1 MASRTVTIRVH
12 NCKHNGK
19 CREFSAEQRDKFTT
33 ISLIMLFGIIS
44 SDWWQR
50 NPVRNNIKANDDNF
64 SCVLCVLN
72 QQSIRT
78 AAILG
83 LCPVEDAFLPHTVN
97 NTVVKFGSNLA

>member
-1 MASRTVTIRVH
+1 MV
-12 NCKHNGK
+12 
-19 CREFSAEQRDKFTT
+19 
-33 ISLIMLFGIIS
+33 FGIIS

-50 NPVRNNIKANDDNF
+50 NPVKNKNKANHDNF
-64 SCVLCVLN
+64 SCILCVIN
-72 QQSIRT
+72 KQSMRT